1 MLSLI
6 FNLCNLIIVCAWYV
20 FSGIFKALAA
30 LLKWIFTPRQTP
42 EAPEEAGEAWEEWEE
57 EDEDEAIAAL
67 DLAKEKKRLALL
79 YDRRDKAEYLNN
91 TDPKAWERY
100 QKTKTWRG
108 LLYDIEAAERK
119 IRLLEGE

>member
-30 LLKWIFTPRQTP
+30 LLKWIFAPRLRP
-42 EAPEEAGEAWEEWEE
+42 ETTEEDGEACDEWEE
-57 EDEDEAIAAL
+57 DDEDESLLAL
-67 DLAKEKKRLALL
+67 NLDREKRRLAAL

-91 TDPKAWERY
+91 TSPAAWARY
-100 QKTKTWRG
+100 QNTKTWRG